1 MSSYLNPYQ
10 TAILQEMGICV
21 WQSQSALNQAVKPE
35 DAETSPANQSRE
47 AVSASTGVAP
57 TAANGQARIAQ
68 LRSMLGNKDDKKG
81 AKVSAPAPASD
92 TDASP
97 VRDSQLQ
104 SQLVTKA
111 GESQASLETSQA
123 AAEAIDPRSFGQMGR
138 DIMLA
143 LSLFH
148 DVKAIRWQYGQELSL
163 KDNVLSLPYKTAPTH
178 AADKR
183 RLWQVISAQ

>member
-10 TAILQEMGICV
+10 TAILQEMGLCV
-21 WQSQSALNQAVKPE
+21 WQSQSALNQAAKPE
-35 DAETSPANQSRE
+35 DAEASPANQSRE

-57 TAANGQARIAQ
+57 SAANGQARIAQ

-81 AKVSAPAPASD
+81 TKAPAPA
-92 TDASP
+92 
-97 VRDSQLQ
+97 
-104 SQLVTKA
+104 
-111 GESQASLETSQA
+111 
-123 AAEAIDPRSFGQMGR
+123 AEPIDPRSFGQMGR